1 MLYATVNFP
10 QFEDNKYIKLNTFH
24 RAFCLAVPIPA
35 GAFNHSRK

>member
-24 RAFCLAVPIPA
+24 KSHFKYYHMIIVTKVLV
-35 GAFNHSRK
+35 N